1 MAAAEIFAFAE
12 MSFGITG
19 PIWFLADHWI
29 QRTWL
34 KRHKLP
40 EILEVPTGELPRISI
55 LLCVRNEA
63 QIIEGKL
70 TDLARQDYPR
80 ELLEVLLIDTGST
93 DETVQLAEDWAARAL
108 DFGPLVRF
116 LSTTGVE
123 GKSAAVN
130 LGISEA
136 EADFDVILMT
146 DADARLP
153 PGALR
158 RVASWMVNPEVGA
171 VCGRQVALPA
181 NTDDNAENSSG
192 NSDVGRL
199 SGGEFGAGEVELES
213 YRGYYNMAREAE
225 SRYHSTPI
233 FEGSLAAYRRSAI
246 KNIVSTSNAD
256 DSQLAVQVTLNGLR
270 AIHDPDLH
278 FLEAVPL
285 PGRGFHRQRLRRAQG
300 VVRHLWRNS
309 SLWFSGTRN
318 GQIHR
323 MNAHAH
329 LLLPWMILG
338 WAVATLGFQI
348 AYWLNGSSEPILT
361 LLWWAN
367 FPLVGAVILG
377 GRRMRSFLHGM
388 YCLALS
394 QVLTLVGISFH
405 RWEPEESSRQ
415 RIADFD
421 ADYEWPIS

>member
-1 MAAAEIFAFAE
+1 MVAAEIFAL
-12 MSFGITG
+12 SLVGFGMAG
-19 PIWFLADHWI
+19 PVWFLADHWI
-29 QRTWL
+29 QRAWL
-34 KRHKLP
+34 KNHQLP
-40 EILEVPTGELPRISI
+40 KIMEVPTGELPHISI

-70 TDLARQDYPR
+70 ADLARQDYPR

-93 DETVQLAEDWAARAL
+93 DDTVKLAEEWAARAL
-108 DFGPLVRF
+108 EFGSLVRF

-136 EADFDVILMT
+136 ESNIDIIMMT
-146 DADARLP
+146 DADARLA

-171 VCGRQVALPA
+171 VCGRQVALP
-181 NTDDNAENSSG
+181 TETSEIGESS
-192 NSDVGRL
+192 

-246 KNIVSTSNAD
+246 HNIVATSNAD
-256 DSQLAVQVTLNGLR
+256 DSQLAVQVTRNGLR
-270 AIHDPDLH
+270 AIHDPHLH

-285 PGRGFHRQRLRRAQG
+285 PGRGFHLQRMRRAQG

-309 SLWFSGTRN
+309 SLWFSPTRN

-338 WAVATLGFQI
+338 WAVATLAFQFT
-348 AYWLNGSSEPILT
+348 YWLNGSSEQILT
-361 LLWWAN
+361 LLWWVN

-388 YCLALS
+388 YCLALA
-394 QVLTLVGISFH
+394 QVLTLVGMSFH
-405 RWEPEESSRQ
+405 RWEPEESSRK
-415 RIADFD
+415 RIAEYD
-421 ADYEWPIS
+421 ASPERHLNKQF

>member
-1 MAAAEIFAFAE
+1 MMSAELFALAE
-12 MSFGITG
+12 VGFGMTG

-29 QRTWL
+29 QRAWL
-34 KRHKLP
+34 KRHQLP
-40 EILEVPTGELPRISI
+40 NIFEVSTGELPRISI

-70 TDLARQDYPR
+70 ADLARQDYPR

-93 DETVQLAEDWAARAL
+93 DGTVQLAEEWAARAL
-108 DFGPLVRF
+108 EFGPLVRF

-136 EADFDVILMT
+136 EGDIEIILMT
-146 DADARLP
+146 DADARLA

-171 VCGRQVALPA
+171 VCGRQIALP
-181 NTDDNAENSSG
+181 TVSQTQT
-192 NSDVGRL
+192 
-199 SGGEFGAGEVELES
+199 GAGEVELES

-225 SRYHSTPI
+225 SRYQSTPI

-246 KNIVSTSNAD
+246 QNIVETSNAD
-256 DSQLAVQVTLNGLR
+256 DSQLAVQVTRNGLR
-270 AIHDPDLH
+270 AIHDPDLN

-285 PGRGFHRQRLRRAQG
+285 PGRGLHRQRLRRAQG

-309 SLWFSGTRN
+309 SLWFSGSRN

-323 MNAHAH
+323 MNAHTH
-329 LLLPWMILG
+329 ILLPWTILG
-338 WAVATLGFQI
+338 WAIATVGFQLS
-348 AYWLNGSSEPILT
+348 YGLNGSPEPVLS

-367 FPLVGAVILG
+367 FPLVAAVLLG
-377 GRRMRSFLHGM
+377 GRRIRSFLGGM
-388 YCLALS
+388 YCLGLA
-394 QVLTLVGISFH
+394 QVMTLFGISFH

-421 ADYEWPIS
+421 ADYKWPLN